1 MGTEARATFRPWGA
15 GLVAAG
21 LLGCAAAASQTPSPQ
36 TEAALS
42 PAASASAPAARQV
55 AAGLPFRLPCGD
67 QDLIGCTYGCNDHIT
82 EDCVT
87 LASMYLAGTVVSMDR
102 DRAIGLLRE
111 ACDKDSARGCLRL
124 GDLYHQGILKGEAE
138 ETTFYRR
145 ACEAG
150 ANLGCVT
157 AGRAFL
163 SGRGVNT
170 DPASAAQLFARVCDR
185 GNAQACFELA
195 RLYKQ
200 GEGVKQ
206 DSARATD
213 LFTKACKL
221 GFDEACLR
229 AGGDGEV
236 LPPRN

>member
-1 MGTEARATFRPWGA
+1 MRTEAKGAFQTWVA
-15 GLVAAG
+15 GLVAG
-21 LLGCAAAASQTPSPQ
+21 VLGGCSGAAPPPAPHPIAA
-36 TEAALS
+36 
-42 PAASASAPAARQV
+42 PADAPPAHAPAAAPV

-67 QDLIGCTYGCNDHIT
+67 QDLIGCTYGCADHIT

-87 LASMYLAGTVVSMDR
+87 LASMYLTGAIVSIDR
-102 DRAIGLLRE
+102 ERAVGLLRE

-124 GDLYHQGILKGEAE
+124 GDLYHQGILKGDVE
-138 ETTFYRR
+138 ETALYRR

-150 ANLGCVT
+150 ANLGCVV

-170 DPASAAQLFARVCDR
+170 DPASAARLFAKVCDR
-185 GNAQACFELA
+185 GNAHGCFELA
-195 RLYKQ
+195 RLYTQ
-200 GEGVKQ
+200 GEGVKH
-206 DSARATD
+206 DPSRATE

-229 AGGDGEV
+229 AGGDDEV
-236 LPPRN
+236 LSPRN